1 MRSALYAL
9 PSFSGFVLSLAVAAY
24 AWRSRQGPAWSYLM
38 ALGLAVAWWCAGQF
52 AWALVPGA
60 DGRRLLG
67 QLQYVGIAATPVCW
81 LLTALAATGHRRWLS
96 RRRIAAVAAIPAA
109 TVMLA
114 ATNAWHGL
122 VWQRFD
128 PVPGLLRVDV
138 DYGPWFVVHTSYC
151 YGLVVLGVVVLAA
164 RFSTSP
170 AYRGPLVVALGAPTV
185 VLVASLLHLAVRT
198 RLPIDPTPTAFAV
211 AMACFAWAIRRYRM
225 LEVLPLARRIT
236 LERLSEGVLVLDDN
250 GRIVDANPA
259 ARRLLDPARLTPG
272 EPAPPELDGVR
283 ECGPGQSSE
292 VHMASGLRLQ
302 LRASPVARDDGDEGG
317 RIVVVRDVTDERLA
331 QERLLEAQRQ
341 LTALNRELEQLA
353 NADALTGLAS
363 RRHFFARLR
372 DECERARRH
381 HRAVSVLL
389 VDLDHFK
396 RVNDTHGHQAGD
408 RVLEAVGRALL
419 ALLRP
424 FDVAGRCGGEE
435 LAVLLPE
442 TDLDGAATAAR
453 RYAAALGALS
463 HAAPSGATLHVTV
476 SIGVAALGH
485 GEAPDDLIAR
495 ADQALYHA
503 KATGRDGV
511 ARWHE
516 GQCERLVEM
525 TAP

>member
-1 MRSALYAL
+1 MRLALYAL
-9 PSFSGFVLSLAVAAY
+9 PSFSGFGLSLAVAAY
-24 AWRSRQGPAWSYLM
+24 AWRSRQGPAWSFLV

-52 AWALVPGA
+52 AWAVVLDA

-67 QLQYVGIAATPVCW
+67 QAQYVGIAATPVCW
-81 LLTALAATGHRRWLS
+81 LLTALAATGHRRWLT
-96 RRRIAAVAAIPAA
+96 RRRIAALAAVPVA
-109 TVMLA
+109 TVVLV

-128 PVPGLLRVDV
+128 PMSGLLRVDV
-138 DYGPWFVVHTSYC
+138 DYGPWFVVHSSYS
-151 YGLVVLGVVVLAA
+151 YGLVVLGVAVLAA

-170 AYRGPLVVALGAPTV
+170 HYRGPLLVTLGAPTV
-185 VLVASLLHLAVRT
+185 VLAASLLHLAART
-198 RLPIDPTPTAFAV
+198 RLPIDPTPTAFAA

-236 LERLSEGVLVLDDN
+236 LERLSEGLVVLDDD
-250 GRIVDANPA
+250 GRVVDANPA
-259 ARRLLDPARLTPG
+259 ARRLLDPARLAPG

-283 ECGPGQSSE
+283 GCDHGQPSE
-292 VHMASGLRLQ
+292 VHLPSGRRLQ
-302 LRASPVARDDGDEGG
+302 LRSSPVARDDGAEGG

-353 NADALTGLAS
+353 NADALTGLTS

-381 HRAVSVLL
+381 QRVVSALL

-396 RVNDTHGHQAGD
+396 RVNDTYGHQTGD

-419 ALLRP
+419 ASLRP

-463 HAAPSGATLHVTV
+463 HAAPSGATVRVTV
-476 SIGVAALGH
+476 SIGVATLRH
-485 GEAPDDLIAR
+485 GEAPDGLIAR
-495 ADQALYHA
+495 ADEALYHA
-503 KATGRDGV
+503 KGTGRDGV

-516 GQCERLVEM
+516 GRCERLAEM
-525 TAP
+525 AAP